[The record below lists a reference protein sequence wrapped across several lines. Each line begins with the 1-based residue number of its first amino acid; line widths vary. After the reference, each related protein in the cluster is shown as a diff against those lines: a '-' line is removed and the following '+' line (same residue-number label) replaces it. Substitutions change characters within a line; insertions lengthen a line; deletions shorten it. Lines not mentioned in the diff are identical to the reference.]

1 MTGVQTCAL
10 PILSGP
16 DRPFIRAKCEAP
28 SRIIL
33 EAGAAQGISVGSRMA
48 IHASNIL
55 ETAATTSNPCL
66 GYLTVTIVHPYT
78 SVLKVPSDTKPFWLP
93 AVFYCLI
100 EYLSSLRVALYCASG
115 RWLETVFPPKNHDH
129 DQLAI
134 TIVDDV
140 QLCDLQLT
148 VIDRKVY
155 FDCHNVLVAPHIGTR
170 MLTTLGVGDIT
181 AIRNVVKSYLH
192 FYHHLTQTGSVDC
205 QDVEMELV
213 KLEHQ
218 NAVYTPIENYPI
230 ADEPATIVLDD
241 AYFGIK
247 IVNKSPQTLYPY
259 LFYFYPGGLEICM
272 FTFFSAKFVD

>member
-1 MTGVQTCAL
+1 M
-10 PILSGP
+10 SG
-16 DRPFIRAKCEAP
+16 PFIRAKCEAP

-33 EAGAAQGISVGSRMA
+33 EAGAEQGISVGSRMA

-55 ETAATTSNPCL
+55 ETAATSNPCL
-66 GYLTVTIVHPYT
+66 GYLTVTTVHPYT
-78 SVLKVPSDTKPFWLP
+78 SVLKVPSDTKPFWFP

-100 EYLSSLRVALYCASG
+100 EYLSSLRVALYCANG
-115 RWLETVFPPKNHDH
+115 RWLETVFPPQNHDH

-140 QLCDLQLT
+140 ESCDLQLT

-170 MLTTLGVGDIT
+170 MFNTLGVGDIT

-205 QDVEMELV
+205 QDVEMELI
-213 KLEHQ
+213 KLKYYDQ
-218 NAVYTPIENYPI
+218 NGVYIPIDNYPI
-230 ADEPATIVLDD
+230 ADEPATVVVDDD

-247 IVNKSPQTLYPY
+247 IVNKTSQTLYPC
-259 LFYFYPGGLEICM
+259 LFDFYPEGFEICM
-272 FTFFSAKFVD
+272 LTFCQLNSSTNCFH